1 MFLCITVSF
10 GEVHSYLSV
19 FYSNFKKVPQ
29 ANTAPAAGPRSA
41 FPTRSPYR
49 ETEPDIP
56 FSENTRFCPLHLLF
70 MNSSQQNHSMNSA
83 FLFTSPC
90 PVRTNFISIRCSRVC
105 KHCALRLLHT
115 FTEVVPLSVDQMPAS
130 VHMSLTSVSLIMQ
143 VIPDSI
149 VFDPTGLHVAVLI
162 EVIPLL
168 FSIPADQFPGRL
180 RIASVLRLKP
190 PAFFIPLPESFQ
202 CEG

>member
-1 MFLCITVSF
+1 
-10 GEVHSYLSV
+10 
-19 FYSNFKKVPQ
+19 
-29 ANTAPAAGPRSA
+29 
-41 FPTRSPYR
+41 
-49 ETEPDIP
+49 
-56 FSENTRFCPLHLLF
+56 
-70 MNSSQQNHSMNSA
+70 
-83 FLFTSPC
+83 
-90 PVRTNFISIRCSRVC
+90 
-105 KHCALRLLHT
+105 
-115 FTEVVPLSVDQMPAS
+115 MPAS

-168 FSIPADQFPGRL
+168 FSIPADQLPGIL

-202 CEG
+202 CGGWYRVYLPRCTGCRFATIIAVGRAAVVVGRLCVLCLFLNCYCDCLRHGSALAVSYLIHYMISASLCGIDIVCNHLDLCCQISIFRIRSCHILLCIKAVACGQGYVLCADCRNGI